1 MFDIGRPDSI
11 KATLHWRCHL
21 IPPGESICGV
31 TVGAMVCPLVHWIG
45 SRSVPCLRAISG
57 GELLCACNTEPRA
70 VRRIAYLPM
79 IANDGERVVVVLS
92 NTVALKLGELGHRTP
107 LRITRPR
114 TKCAPLSVQRVRDFD
129 IGGAAHAKAARM
141 DPQDIR
147 EYLLHLWSVD
157 ILTRWCNARN
167 AVQEAVANLVEA
179 TVAARDTATVPS
191 PAPTSGATELRA
203 RLRRARKPSG

>member
-1 MFDIGRPDSI
+1 MFDIGRPDALNA
-11 KATLHWRCHL
+11 KLHWRTHL
-21 IPPGESICGV
+21 IPPGESLCGV
-31 TVGAMVCPLVHWIG
+31 TVGPMVCPLVHWIG

-57 GELLCACNTEPRA
+57 GELLCVCDTEPRA
-70 VRRIAYLPM
+70 TRRIAYLPM
-79 IANDGERVVVVLS
+79 IASDGERVVTVLS
-92 NTVALKLGELGHRTP
+92 NTVALKLGDVGHRTC

-157 ILTRWCNARN
+157 ILTRWCAARS
-167 AVQEAVANLVEA
+167 AVNEAVANLVEA
-179 TVAARDTATVPS
+179 TAAARDTVGVPS
-191 PAPTSGATELRA
+191 PAPVSGATELRA
-203 RLRRARKPSG
+203 RLRRARKTSV